1 MSDKE
6 KIHPS
11 LDEENPM
18 HERMANLPDIP
29 DLPECTCKTIATSH
43 NPAIPLGKTLCSS
56 CTALQDIG
64 ITREDFELAGFA
76 VSTFKDRGLLD
87 RSLLERIV
95 AAERELQRSEKRRIE
110 SARCSRV
117 YLDENRALKAVLS
130 PSSRFLNVTLLVL
143 EKQGEKHKAINKIL
157 KIIKEHEGI
166 PSIEWEETERE
177 ILKAAGV
184 LK

>member
-43 NPAIPLGKTLCSS
+43 NPAIPLGKTLCSV
-56 CTALQDIG
+56 CAALQEIG

-95 AAERELQRSEKRRIE
+95 AAERELQRSERRRVE
-110 SARCSRV
+110 AVSRSSIRMN
-117 YLDENRALKAVLS
+117 ENRALKAALS
-130 PSSRFLNVTLLVL
+130 PSAKFLSETLLLIDESVGRN
-143 EKQGEKHKAINKIL
+143 KTANKIL

>member
-56 CTALQDIG
+56 CAALQEIG

-95 AAERELQRSEKRRIE
+95 AAERELQRSEKRRVE
-110 SARCSRV
+110 SAS
-117 YLDENRALKAVLS
+117 
-130 PSSRFLNVTLLVL
+130 L
-143 EKQGEKHKAINKIL
+143 EKQCEKHKAINKIL